1 MAFSSD
7 NRKALA
13 LIVLVFVLGVALGAV
28 GHSVADRRVLGAR
41 TQGPAPFLQP
51 RPNPPR
57 AVARLTS
64 ELKLA
69 PEQQKQIGDILA
81 DMQHRY
87 DVVHDQMNPQF
98 AQIREQGRDQIREVL
113 TPEQRPKFEDYLR
126 RLEEER
132 HRRARNPNSPNS
144 NSNPNGNR

>member
-1 MAFSSD
+1 MAFAPN

-13 LIVLVFVLGVALGAV
+13 LIILVFVLGVALGAV

-41 TQGPAPFLQP
+41 TQQPAFLQP

-57 AVARLTS
+57 AVSRLTS
-64 ELKLA
+64 ELDLTA
-69 PEQQKQIGDILA
+69 EQQKQIGDILA

-98 AQIREQGRDQIREVL
+98 AEIREQGHDQIRQVL
-113 TPEQRPKFEDYLR
+113 TPEQRPKFEDFLNHVAEDR
-126 RLEEER
+126 R
-132 HRRARNPNSPNS
+132 RRIDSGKSKR
-144 NSNPNGNR
+144 

>member
-1 MAFSSD
+1 MQFGPN

-13 LIVLVFVLGVALGAV
+13 LLVLVFVLGVALGAV

-41 TQGPAPFLQP
+41 TQTQAPSPFLQP

-57 AVARLTS
+57 AIAHLTT
-64 ELKLA
+64 ELKLT

-87 DVVHDQMNPQF
+87 DVVHDQMNPEF
-98 AQIREQGRDQIREVL
+98 EQIREQGRDQIRQVL
-113 TPEQRPKFEDYLR
+113 TPEQRPKFEDYLNR
-126 RLEEER
+126 VAEER
-132 HRRARNPNSPNS
+132 RRRAIHPSAAPTANPN
-144 NSNPNGNR
+144 R

>member
-1 MAFSSD
+1 MAFAPN

-13 LIVLVFVLGVALGAV
+13 LIILVFVLGVALGAV

-41 TQGPAPFLQP
+41 TQQPAFLQP

-57 AVARLTS
+57 AVSRLTS
-64 ELKLA
+64 ELDLTA
-69 PEQQKQIGDILA
+69 EQQKQIGDILA

-98 AQIREQGRDQIREVL
+98 AEIREQGHDQIRQIL
-113 TPEQRPKFEDYLR
+113 TPEQRPKFEDFLNRVAEDR
-126 RLEEER
+126 R
-132 HRRARNPNSPNS
+132 RRIDSGKSKR
-144 NSNPNGNR
+144 

>member
-1 MAFSSD
+1 MAFAPN

-13 LIVLVFVLGVALGAV
+13 LIILVFVLGVALGAV

-41 TQGPAPFLQP
+41 TQQPAFLQP

-57 AVARLTS
+57 AVSRLTS
-64 ELKLA
+64 ELDLTA
-69 PEQQKQIGDILA
+69 EQQKQIGDILA

-98 AQIREQGRDQIREVL
+98 AEIREQGHDQIRQVL
-113 TPEQRPKFEDYLR
+113 TPEQRPKFEDFLNRVAEDR
-126 RLEEER
+126 R
-132 HRRARNPNSPNS
+132 RRIDSGKSKR
-144 NSNPNGNR
+144 